1 MQGKEIYNEK
11 ISNSMEK
18 YFIYIYAIIYEL
30 QILILICQTIQFNS
44 INKNI
49 IRIYVIQEYIYN
61 IYIIFI

>member
-44 INKNI
+44 INKSI
-49 IRIYVIQEYIYN
+49 IRIYVIQDY
-61 IYIIFI
+61 IYIIYI

>member
-30 QILILICQTIQFNS
+30 
-44 INKNI
+44 
-49 IRIYVIQEYIYN
+49 
-61 IYIIFI
+61 